1 MSLAEF
7 LESVPPSQMRQI
19 EKIVTVSSSQY
30 AGVRYSLTTPEIRL
44 HCGHAN
50 CGGLR
55 IFRCSDGGPSVNHA
69 KDGFSFDYVT
79 YVCSNCQET
88 QKIFAIASR
97 VDDAMSRTGSC
108 YKFGELP
115 AYGPPTPSRLLDLIG
130 PDRDLFLS
138 GRRCESQGLG
148 IGAFSYYRRVVENQ
162 KDRILDRIIK
172 TAETLNTPES
182 VLENL
187 RQAKEE
193 TQFVKAMNLARDA
206 MPDGLKIKGHNP
218 LTLLH
223 AALSQ
228 GLRAEDDETCLELS
242 HAIRVVLAD
251 LSDRMGQ
258 LLKDTRE
265 LHEAISFLMKI
276 RAEKSS

>member
-1 MSLAEF
+1 
-7 LESVPPSQMRQI
+7 
-19 EKIVTVSSSQY
+19 
-30 AGVRYSLTTPEIRL
+30 
-44 HCGHAN
+44 
-50 CGGLR
+50 
-55 IFRCSDGGPSVNHA
+55 
-69 KDGFSFDYVT
+69 
-79 YVCSNCQET
+79 
-88 QKIFAIASR
+88 
-97 VDDAMSRTGSC
+97 
-108 YKFGELP
+108 
-115 AYGPPTPSRLLDLIG
+115 
-130 PDRDLFLS
+130 
-138 GRRCESQGLG
+138 
-148 IGAFSYYRRVVENQ
+148 VENQ

-228 GLRAEDDETCLELS
+228 GLHAEDDETCLELS